1 MSTATWRSSARGR
14 NRCSRLHGSSRPH
27 GATLH
32 DLEQRQRDNI
42 GCRIPEPRSTA
53 RRTRRHEGPRIA
65 SHRRHLD
72 RRPSARP
79 LTDPG
84 AVLPGNPRG
93 WLALGLR
100 GGAPCH
106 HGEFL
111 VVIAD
116 DPSGC
121 EQDSRSCGQTFVVR
135 CDDYWSHQY
144 GTNHAILVNE
154 ARGPQERLTKA
165 HFPARGLP
173 LTLRV
178 RRDALCDRA
187 SDAHGFD
194 SDCVVWDCAPECCV
208 LVAGSDVHDDRV
220 IPLEE
225 LAGYGSLP
233 CLRVEHEPAQDL
245 TSAADRDKR

>member
-1 MSTATWRSSARGR
+1 MKVLASLLIAATSIGGPP
-14 NRCSRLHGSSRPH
+14 L
-27 GATLH
+27 
-32 DLEQRQRDNI
+32 DLSQ
-42 GCRIPEPRSTA
+42 IPEPSCPEIRADGSL
-53 RRTRRHEGPRIA
+53 
-65 SHRRHLD
+65 LD
-72 RRPSARP
+72 CEEERPV
-79 LTDPG
+79 TM
-84 AVLPGNPRG
+84 
-93 WLALGLR
+93 
-100 GGAPCH
+100 
-106 HGEFL
+106 EFL

-144 GTNHAILVNE
+144 GTSHAILINE

-178 RRDALCDRA
+178 RRDVLCDRA
-187 SDAHGFD
+187 SDEHGFD
-194 SDCVVWDCAPECCV
+194 SDCVAWDCAPECCV

-220 IPLEE
+220 IPLDE

-233 CLRVEHEPAQDL
+233 CLRVEHEPAPDL
-245 TSAADRDKR
+245 DKR